1 MFKIF
6 DSIYKIITLPLTLL
20 SIPFK
25 VIDFIFKIFGLIVL
39 VAVIYYFNWFPAL
52 NSFIDNYIPWIN
64 PFVTSIKKALG
75 LANDAKNALPLKEA
89 NEGINKVIQ
98 ARDLLNK

>member
-25 VIDFIFKIFGLIVL
+25 VIDFIFKILGLLVL
-39 VAVIYYFNWFPAL
+39 VAVVYYFNWLPLL
-52 NSFIDNYIPWIN
+52 NSFIDSYVPWIN

-75 LANDAKNALPLKEA
+75 LANDAKNALPVKQV
-89 NEGINKVIQ
+89 NEGIDKVIQ
-98 ARDLLNK
+98 ARDLLK